1 LKQKLLKTEA
11 VMNKDVFWDVVGT
24 LMLGFLI
31 LMLVF
36 LPEIVE
42 VL

>member
-1 LKQKLLKTEA
+1 
-11 VMNKDVFWDVVGT
+11 MSVFWDVVGT
-24 LMLGFLI
+24 ILFGFLI

>member
-1 LKQKLLKTEA
+1 
-11 VMNKDVFWDVVGT
+11 MSVFWDVVGT
-24 LMLGFLI
+24 LMFGCLI

>member
-1 LKQKLLKTEA
+1 
-11 VMNKDVFWDVVGT
+11 MSVFWDVVGT
-24 LMLGFLI
+24 IMLGFLI

>member
-1 LKQKLLKTEA
+1 
-11 VMNKDVFWDVVGT
+11 MDVFWDVVGT
-24 LMLGFLI
+24 IMLGFFI